1 MRLIQKKAWIFFLC
15 LFSFLVNSFSQE
27 VKSEYPKLEDILNSE
42 YISELREN
50 NKISR
55 FFTEKDNSDFQFYPD
70 LELSKIATKKWK
82 STRQDSPNF
91 TIESIYRLEK
101 SKEDKEFIGENF
113 EKILFEDAKIKKIL
127 RSVSK
132 MEGIKYYSNSRKRTE
147 ILYSKAFTVNNPT
160 ERKKIVDNFDYSENP
175 IYVLLDDNSFGEYL
189 SIINYDSKDFENC
202 FEYVNIDN
210 INYGIIKAVEP
221 YNMQVFIDVI
231 NCEDEIIVYVYIQSK
246 MDVPAI
252 FKNKIYDSFVARTD
266 ALFEWFKKSWRN

>member
-27 VKSEYPKLEDILNSE
+27 IKSEYPKLEDIIDSRYL
-42 YISELREN
+42 SELRAN

-55 FFTEKDNSDFQFYPD
+55 FFTEKDNSDLQIYPN

-101 SKEDKEFIGENF
+101 SKADKEFTGENF

-132 MEGIKYYSNSRKRTE
+132 MEGIEYYSNSRKRTE

-231 NCEDEIIVYVYIQSK
+231 NCEDEIILYVYIQSK

-266 ALFEWFKKSWRN
+266 AIFEWFKKSWRN

>member
-27 VKSEYPKLEDILNSE
+27 VKSEYPKLEDIIDSN
-42 YISELREN
+42 YVSELREN

-70 LELSKIATKKWK
+70 LELSESATKKWK
-82 STRQDSPNF
+82 STRQDKPNF

-101 SKEDKEFIGENF
+101 SKTEFTGTDL
-113 EKILFEDAKIKKIL
+113 EKIVFEDAKIKKIL

-132 MEGIKYYSNSRKRTE
+132 MEGIEYYSNSRKRTE
-147 ILYSKAFTVNNPT
+147 VLYSKAYTVNNPT
-160 ERKKIVDNFDYSENP
+160 ERKQIPDNFDFYKNP

-189 SIINYDSKDFENC
+189 SVINYDSKDSENC
-202 FEYVNIDN
+202 FEYINIDN

-221 YNMQVFIDVI
+221 NNMKVFIDVI

>member
-70 LELSKIATKKWK
+70 LELSESATKKWK
-82 STRQDSPNF
+82 STRQDNPNF

-101 SKEDKEFIGENF
+101 SKSDKEFTGENL

-132 MEGIKYYSNSRKRTE
+132 MEGIEYYSNSRKRTE
-147 ILYSKAFTVNNPT
+147 VLYSKAYTVNNTT
-160 ERKKIVDNFDYSENP
+160 ERKKIPDNFDFYKNP

-189 SIINYDSKDFENC
+189 SVINYDSKDSENC
-202 FEYVNIDN
+202 FEYINIDN

-221 YNMQVFIDVI
+221 NNMLVFIDVI
-231 NCEDEIIVYVYIQSK
+231 NCENEIIVYVYIQSK

>member
-101 SKEDKEFIGENF
+101 SKADKEFTGENF

-132 MEGIKYYSNSRKRTE
+132 MEGIEYYSNSRKRIE